1 MARRPRAPP
10 SPCFAACLLPDA
22 RGRKPILTGVT
33 GRWAYLRERK
43 AELNGLGPYTVYLG
57 IKGSFALFFMM
68 YATVASVYRIEDV
81 GLDPLRLVLLGTA
94 LEVAVLVFEVPT
106 GVLADIYGRR
116 RSVVTG
122 FLLMGFGFALEG
134 AIPLFWPVLASQMIW
149 GVGYTFISGAL
160 EAWIA
165 DEEPERNLGRV
176 YLRGE
181 QADYLGSLLGVI
193 LSVVF
198 ATFALN
204 LPLLIG
210 GGLTIALG
218 MALFVVMPE
227 RRFNPSPRE
236 GRSPFGQVAT
246 TARSGVRLVRARP
259 VLLILL
265 VVAVFSGMSE
275 EGFDRLYAKHFLDG
289 LGLPTLGAL
298 DPVVWFGVIGAGTL
312 LLSYL
317 AAEVLGRRMNV
328 GDPAVAAR
336 LLLVLNV
343 LTIAGML
350 AFALAGSFAFALA
363 AFWFA
368 SLTRT
373 LAEPLYLTWL
383 NEGLEPGVRAT
394 VISMGSQAGAFGEA
408 SAGPVVGAVG
418 NLAGVRTALTL
429 AAVILSPTLLLYAR
443 AIRHRGRPDAKPGD

>member
-1 MARRPRAPP
+1 M
-10 SPCFAACLLPDA
+10 
-22 RGRKPILTGVT
+22 
-33 GRWAYLRERK
+33 
-43 AELNGLGPYTVYLG
+43 YLG
-57 IKGSFALFFMM
+57 IKGAFALFFMLW
-68 YATVASVYRIEDV
+68 ATVASVYRIEEV

-106 GVLADIYGRR
+106 GVLADTYGRR
-116 RSVVTG
+116 RSVITG
-122 FLLMGFGFALEG
+122 FLLMGSGFALEG
-134 AIPLFWPVLASQMIW
+134 AVPTFAAVLAAQAVW

-165 DEEPERNLGRV
+165 DEAPERNLGRV

-181 QADYLGSLLGVI
+181 QADYAGSLLGVI
-193 LSVVF
+193 LSVAL
-198 ATFALN
+198 ATYSLN

-210 GGLTIALG
+210 GFLTIGLG
-218 MALFVVMPE
+218 VALFFAMPE
-227 RRFNPSPRE
+227 RNFSPSPRE
-236 GRSPFGQVAT
+236 GRSSLQQVRAT
-246 TARSGVRLVRARP
+246 AGGGVRLVRARP

-265 VVAVFSGMSE
+265 AVAVFTGMSE

-289 LGLPTLGAL
+289 LGLPAFGAL
-298 DPVVWFGVIGAGTL
+298 DPVVWFGVISAGSL
-312 LLSYL
+312 ILSYL

-336 LLLVLNV
+336 LLLSLNAC
-343 LTIAGML
+343 TILGML
-350 AFALAGSFAFALA
+350 SFALAGSFALALA

-368 SLTRT
+368 SLSRT

-418 NLAGVRTALTL
+418 NLAGVRSALTL
-429 AAVILSPTLLLYAR
+429 AGIILSPALILYAR
-443 AIRHRGRPDAKPGD
+443 AIRHRGRPALDDKPVPKKDA